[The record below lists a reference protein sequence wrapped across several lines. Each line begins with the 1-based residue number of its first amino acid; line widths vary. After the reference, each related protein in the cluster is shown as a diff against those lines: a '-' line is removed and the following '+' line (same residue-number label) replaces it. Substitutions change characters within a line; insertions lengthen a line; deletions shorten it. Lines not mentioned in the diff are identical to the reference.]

1 MVVKEILNVVW
12 RKVYKKKRP
21 WKKQVVLMIIVAVVS
36 APTSLYLMNRYQ
48 FAIDPQNNQCLPP
61 YRIYLVDK
69 FDKTPVRGK
78 PFAFTSKYIRVYGK
92 GIKIVDAVPGDFV
105 SVTPEETTVNGSM
118 VGEELRLA
126 KESGHSEQEL
136 TRSGKIPK
144 GRIWLMGRTK
154 LSFDSRY
161 WGSVSQEHIL
171 GRAYPL
177 W

>member
-1 MVVKEILNVVW
+1 MTL
-12 RKVYKKKRP
+12 
-21 WKKQVVLMIIVAVVS
+21 VAVVA
-36 APTSLYLMNRYQ
+36 APASYYLMNRYQ
-48 FAIDPQNNQCLPP
+48 IAIDPQNNQCLPP

-69 FDKTPVRGK
+69 FDKTPVRGE
-78 PFAFTSKYIRVYGK
+78 PFAFTSQYIREYGK
-92 GIKIVDAVPGDFV
+92 GIKMVDAVAGDVV
-105 SVTPEETTVNGSM
+105 SVTSEETTVNGSM

-126 KESGHSEQEL
+126 KESGHSEKEL
-136 TRSGKIPK
+136 TRTGIIPE

-161 WGSVSQEHIL
+161 WGSVPTEHIL

>member
-1 MVVKEILNVVW
+1 MKTEFIKNIW
-12 RKVYKKKRP
+12 HKIYKKKRP
-21 WKKQVVLMIIVAVVS
+21 WKKQAVLMLLVAS
-36 APTSLYLMNRYQ
+36 ISGPTSLYLMNRYQ

-69 FDKTPVRGK
+69 FDKAPIRGK
-78 PFAFTSKYIRVYGK
+78 PFAFKSQYIRVYGK
-92 GIKIVDAVPGDFV
+92 GIKIVDAIPGDIV
-105 SVTPEETTVNGSM
+105 SVTSEETTVNGSM

-126 KESGHSEQEL
+126 KESGHSEREL
-136 TRSGKIPK
+136 TRSGKIPEGK
-144 GRIWLMGRTK
+144 IWLMGRTK

-161 WGSVSQEHIL
+161 WGSVSQDNVL

>member
-1 MVVKEILNVVW
+1 MLSKIW
-12 RKVYKKKRP
+12 GKVYVKKRP
-21 WKKQVVLMIIVAVVS
+21 WKKQIALMVLVAAVS
-36 APTSLYLMNRYQ
+36 APVSFYLMNRYQ

-69 FDKTPVRGK
+69 FDKKPVRGK
-78 PFAFTSKYIRVYGK
+78 PFAFTSQYIRTYGK
-92 GIKIVDAVPGDFV
+92 GIKMVDAIAGDTV
-105 SVTPEETTVNGSM
+105 SVNSDETTVNGFM
-118 VGEELRLA
+118 VGEELMLA
-126 KESGHSEQEL
+126 KESGHTVKEL
-136 TRSGKIPK
+136 TRSGKIPE

-161 WGSVSQEHIL
+161 WGSVPESHIL